1 MQNLRMLSRLRNDL
15 IHHEPLDEF
24 EAIGLNLH
32 PRPIVTDLQRFR
44 GGQLLAGQNPTSALF
59 IDIISSGVMARWACD
74 TAIEMIS
81 SSINLIGDVAL
92 KTYLQF
98 QYLDDEF
105 KWP

>member
-1 MQNLRMLSRLRNDL
+1 
-15 IHHEPLDEF
+15 
-24 EAIGLNLH
+24 
-32 PRPIVTDLQRFR
+32 
-44 GGQLLAGQNPTSALF
+44 
-59 IDIISSGVMARWACD
+59 MARWACD